1 MPEIDWNNENT
12 RIVCKLFAEQVERG
26 NRPSTYLNPL
36 GYAEVEK
43 GFKDRTGLD
52 ISKSQLKKKWD
63 KLKEDYKA
71 WKKLL
76 MKETVTGWDP
86 EKRTFAMDDEWWKK
100 ARTVSV
106 SWYCFYLFLFFFVL
120 ICACLCRLS

>member
-26 NRPSTYLNPL
+26 NRPSTYHLNAL

-43 GFKDRTGLD
+43 GFKDRTSLD
-52 ISKSQLKKKWD
+52 ISKSQLKNKLD

-76 MKETVTGWDP
+76 MKETGTGWDP
-86 EKRTFAMDDEWWKK
+86 VKRKFATDDEWWKK

-106 SWYCFYLFLFFFVL
+106 SWYYFYFFLFFFVL
-120 ICACLCRLS
+120 ICACLCQF

>member
-26 NRPSTYLNPL
+26 NRPSTYHLNAL

-52 ISKSQLKKKWD
+52 ISKSQLKNKWD

-71 WKKLL
+71 WKKASDEGDRNRLGPC
-76 MKETVTGWDP
+76 KEDVCYG
-86 EKRTFAMDDEWWKK
+86 
-100 ARTVSV
+100 
-106 SWYCFYLFLFFFVL
+106 
-120 ICACLCRLS
+120 

>member
-1 MPEIDWNNENT
+1 MRTPGLCVNCLWN
-12 RIVCKLFAEQVERG
+12 KG
-26 NRPSTYLNPL
+26 NRPSTYLNAL

-52 ISKSQLKKKWD
+52 ISKSQLKNKLD
-63 KLKEDYKA
+63 KLKEDNKA

-76 MKETVTGWDP
+76 MKEIGTGWDP
-86 EKRTFAMDDEWWKK
+86 VKRKFATNDEWWKK

-106 SWYCFYLFLFFFVL
+106 SWYYFYFFLFFFVL